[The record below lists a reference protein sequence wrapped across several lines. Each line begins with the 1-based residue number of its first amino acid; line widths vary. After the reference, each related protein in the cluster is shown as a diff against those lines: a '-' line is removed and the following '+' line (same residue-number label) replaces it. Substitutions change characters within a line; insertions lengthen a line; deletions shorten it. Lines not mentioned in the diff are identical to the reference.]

1 MGQGAGRFGLVD
13 LRAGFDPGF
22 EQGELVLGHLLTL
35 LRHLAVAGQGEERA
49 QFGFARREHRIA
61 VFGLPVHEPTQAK
74 VDAALQLFLFAVAV
88 GAVLLQDRA
97 DLRLVV
103 GSLHGTQAGRGDE
116 ARAEQDD
123 GMAKGGGH
131 ESEGSEG

>member
-1 MGQGAGRFGLVD
+1 M
-13 LRAGFDPGF
+13 
-22 EQGELVLGHLLTL
+22 LGHLLTL

-88 GAVLLQDRA
+88 GAVLLEDRA

-103 GSLHGTQAGRGDE
+103 RHVRRTQSRGGDE
-116 ARAEQDD
+116 QRAQQ
-123 GMAKGGGH
+123 
-131 ESEGSEG
+131 EG